1 MVLYTCINCNKEF
14 KKKDDYIKHTERR
27 KKPCKVNDDIII
39 DENSEIFIEI
49 PKNSKIFI
57 DNSKNSETLINQN
70 KNINK
75 SLEISNTICTYCL
88 KGFSTIFNLN
98 KHIKNNCKVKKL
110 DEEKKEDI
118 FNKLIEKEEKFN
130 LLLENFEIQ
139 QNTIEQL
146 KQNNINLQKFTE
158 NLKKNNDSLQKN
170 NENLQ
175 KNYIDIKKNN
185 KNLQTQIKDLE
196 TKIKVNSKTYD
207 NKIKEVITKNIN
219 NTINNTINNINTDN
233 SVKIIIPSD
242 KLVKFG
248 NEDLTKIDPKD
259 IINSMKNWQ
268 VTGYHVFLELLKLIH
283 FNPKLPEFQ
292 NVYMTDRN
300 REKFM
305 SYDGKIWELNDL
317 ALYET
322 TQHIEKLKNAY
333 EEEFEEEIKL
343 NKSVKHT
350 IDKLNKFSDKYFEG
364 DEEGNKN
371 NDFIKLVNGQIMD
384 YMYNHREDIKINF
397 EQIKDEIIKKIS
409 NK

>member
-1 MVLYTCINCNKEF
+1 MVLYTCNRCLKEF
-14 KKKDDYIKHTERR
+14 TKKCDYIHHTEKR
-27 KKPCKVNDDIII
+27 KIPCKPIEDDLQNLT
-39 DENSEIFIEI
+39 ENELKLTEI
-49 PKNSKIFI
+49 
-57 DNSKNSETLINQN
+57 N
-70 KNINK
+70 KNNVDLTIINNNKIIENNICKYCCK
-75 SLEISNTICTYCL
+75 SFINIYSL
-88 KGFSTIFNLN
+88 KRHYDGY
-98 KHIKNNCKVKKL
+98 CKVKKL

-118 FNKLIEKEEKFN
+118 FNKLLEKEEKFN
-130 LLLENFEIQ
+130 ILLNSFEKLQKI
-139 QNTIEQL
+139 TE
-146 KQNNINLQKFTE
+146 NLQKNNE
-158 NLKKNNDSLQKN
+158 NLQKN

-185 KNLQTQIKDLE
+185 KNLQIQIKELE
-196 TKIKVNSKTYD
+196 NKIKVNSKTYD

-219 NTINNTINNINTDN
+219 NTVNNTINNINTDN
-233 SVKIIIPSD
+233 SVKIIIPSE

-248 NEDLTKIDPKD
+248 NEDLTKIDHKD

-350 IDKLNKFSDKYFEG
+350 IDKLNKFTDKYFEG

-371 NDFIKLVNGQIMD
+371 NEFIKLVNGQIMD

-397 EQIKDEIIKKIS
+397 EQIKDEIIKKNNDKLAL

>member
-27 KKPCKVNDDIII
+27 KKPCKAITDVII
-39 DENSEIFIEI
+39 DENSEIFVEI
-49 PKNSKIFI
+49 PKNSEIFVEI
-57 DNSKNSETLINQN
+57 PKNSELFMDNSKNSETLINQN

-88 KGFSTIFNLN
+88 KGFSTTFNLN

-118 FNKLIEKEEKFN
+118 FNKLLDKEEKFN
-130 LLLENFEIQ
+130 ILLNSFEKLQKI
-139 QNTIEQL
+139 TE
-146 KQNNINLQKFTE
+146 NLQKNNE
-158 NLKKNNDSLQKN
+158 NLQKN

-185 KNLQTQIKDLE
+185 KNLQIQIKELE
-196 TKIKVNSKTYD
+196 NKIKVNSKTYD

-219 NTINNTINNINTDN
+219 NTVNNTINNINTDN
-233 SVKIIIPSD
+233 SVKIIIPSE

-248 NEDLTKIDPKD
+248 NEDLTKIDHKD

-322 TQHIEKLKNAY
+322 TQHIEKLKNTY

-350 IDKLNKFSDKYFEG
+350 IDKLNKFTDKYFEG

-371 NDFIKLVNGQIMD
+371 NEFIKLVNGQIMD

-397 EQIKDEIIKKIS
+397 EQIKDEIIKKNN
-409 NK
+409 NKLPIK